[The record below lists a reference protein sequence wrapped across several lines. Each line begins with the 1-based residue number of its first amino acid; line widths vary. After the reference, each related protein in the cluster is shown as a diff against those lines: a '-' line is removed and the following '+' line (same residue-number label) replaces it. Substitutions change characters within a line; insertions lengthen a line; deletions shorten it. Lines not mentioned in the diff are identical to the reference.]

1 MSEKRSAAFEVDCP
15 HCQAKLT
22 VDSEVKAVLEHVPPP
37 PEKSDFNL
45 DEQIAGMSDAEKKRD
60 ALFAEQVAA
69 QKDRSKLLDAKFR
82 ESFEK
87 RKDEPVEK
95 PIRDMDLD

>member
-1 MSEKRSAAFEVDCP
+1 MARKKSAAIDVECP

-22 VDSEVKAVLEHVPPP
+22 VDPGVQAVLEHEPPP
-37 PEKSDFNL
+37 DKSAFDL
-45 DEQIAGMSDAEKKRD
+45 DEQLKGLGEAEAKRD
-60 ALFAEQVAA
+60 VLFKEQIEA
-69 QKDRSKLLDAKFR
+69 QKKHSDLLDAKFR

-95 PIRDMDLD
+95 PLRDMDLD

>member
-1 MSEKRSAAFEVDCP
+1 MSEKQSSAFEVDCP
-15 HCQAKLT
+15 HCHAKLT
-22 VDSEVKAVLEHVPPP
+22 VDSELKAVLEHTPP

-60 ALFAEQVAA
+60 ALFAEQMAA

>member
-1 MSEKRSAAFEVDCP
+1 MGKQGKAAFEVDCP

-22 VDSEVKAVLEHVPPP
+22 VDPGVEAVLEHVPPP
-37 PEKSDFNL
+37 DKSDFDL
-45 DEQIAGMSDAEKKRD
+45 DEQLQGLSEAKSKRD
-60 ALFAEQVAA
+60 VLFQEQVAA
-69 QKDRSKLLDAKFR
+69 QKKRSDLLDAKFR

-95 PIRDMDLD
+95 PLRDFDLD

>member
-1 MSEKRSAAFEVDCP
+1 MGKKGKAAFEVDCP

-22 VDSEVKAVLEHVPPP
+22 VDPGVEAVLEHVPPP
-37 PEKSDFNL
+37 DKSDFDL
-45 DEQIAGMSDAEKKRD
+45 DEQLQGLSEAESKRD
-60 ALFAEQVAA
+60 ALFQGQMAA
-69 QKDRSKLLDAKFR
+69 QKKRSDLLDAKFR

-95 PIRDMDLD
+95 PLRDFDLD

>member
-1 MSEKRSAAFEVDCP
+1 MGKKQSGAFDVDCP

-22 VDSEVKAVLEHVPPP
+22 VDAELQAVLEHVPPP
-37 PEKSDFNL
+37 EKSTFDL
-45 DEQIAGMSDAEKKRD
+45 DAELRGLSGAEKKREE
-60 ALFAEQVAA
+60 LFAEQVAA
-69 QKDRSKLLDAKFR
+69 QKERSKLLDAKFR

>member
-1 MSEKRSAAFEVDCP
+1 MSEKKAVAFEVDCP

-37 PEKSDFNL
+37 TKSDFNL
-45 DEQIAGMSDAEKKRD
+45 DEQIAGMSEAGTKRD
-60 ALFAEQVAA
+60 ALFAEQMAA

-95 PIRDMDLD
+95 PVCDMDLV

>member
-1 MSEKRSAAFEVDCP
+1 MGRKQSGAFDVDCP

-22 VDSEVKAVLEHVPPP
+22 VDAELQAVLEHIPP
-37 PEKSDFNL
+37 PEKSGFNL
-45 DEQIAGMSDAEKKRD
+45 DEQLAGLSEAGKKRD

-69 QKDRSKLLDAKFR
+69 QKERSKLLDAKFR